1 MKTKAKYNWDFDSLV
16 FYINKTRFA
25 IGKSSHW
32 KIFVLTENDLTLRI
46 NKDEYFGS
54 SAHLIPV
61 KGNRLRRQDYE
72 AQD

>member
-1 MKTKAKYNWDFDSLV
+1 MKANLKYNWDFDNLV

-32 KIFVLTENDLTLRI
+32 KIFILTENDLTLRI

-54 SAHLIPV
+54 SANLIPV
-61 KGNRLRRQDYE
+61 KEKRLRRQDYE
-72 AQD
+72 A

>member
-1 MKTKAKYNWDFDSLV
+1 MKAKAKYNWDFNSLV

-25 IGKSSHW
+25 VGKTSHW
-32 KIFVLTENDLTLRI
+32 KIFILTENDLTLRI

-61 KGNRLRRQDYE
+61 RENRLRRQDYE
-72 AQD
+72 A